1 MFNFKLG
8 TYKSIIARRLIIY
21 VVLFSS
27 LITLIA
33 TAIQLTRDY
42 KNDVAL
48 IDNHLQQV
56 HDVHLK
62 SLTTTLWAS
71 DIKELKTHLEGIL
84 QIRDMQF
91 LEVRDRERVW
101 VSVGTR
107 QEKNTISR
115 QYPMVYRHRGRAIE
129 IGTLTVVASL
139 SGVYQRL
146 FDRVW
151 VILVSNAIK
160 TFLVAAF
167 ILLIFQT
174 LVTKHL
180 TRIADFARKLNVKKL
195 DKQLSLDRKAR
206 QEHKPDELTQVVNAI
221 NEMQTNIKD
230 SITALENSESQVS
243 LLMDSTA
250 EAIYGIDLD
259 GNCTF
264 ANPACIWMLGFID
277 ASDLLGKNMH
287 DLIHHTRPDGSLYPQ
302 EACRIHQAFRQEKG
316 AHVDDEVLWRANG
329 SSFPTEYRSYPIR
342 RNGEIVG
349 AVVSFTDITERR
361 AMETLTGRLGRIMDR
376 SSNEIYV
383 FDAESLHFI
392 QVNQGAQQNLGYT
405 MEELEQLTPLDLKP
419 EFTEDE
425 FSNLINPLHTGME
438 SQLIFETLH
447 KRKDGTTYPV
457 EVRLQLSRLEEPA
470 VFVAVIQD
478 ISERRQAE
486 RALKKHADE
495 LERSNAELERF
506 AYVASHDLQE
516 PLRMIT
522 SYVQLLQRR
531 YQGKLGKD
539 ADDFIAYAVDGAR
552 RMKALINDLLAY
564 SRVSSHREP
573 FKSVKAEKALEKALA
588 NLRVVIDE
596 YDAEISHGPLPTVFA
611 DGDQLMLLFQ
621 NLISNAI
628 KFHSDNPPRIQVAAE
643 QDSKGWVF
651 SIQDN
656 GIGIDPEY
664 AERIFI
670 IFQRLHAKGDY
681 PGTGIGLAIC
691 NKIVERHG
699 GRIWVESAP
708 GKGAIFYFTL
718 PYKQE
723 VEGHDEQQRQTN

>member
-1 MFNFKLG
+1 MPYFNPE
-8 TYKSIIARRLIIY
+8 TYKSVIARRLIIY

-27 LITLIA
+27 LITLVT

-48 IDNHLQQV
+48 INNQLQQARE
-56 HDVHLK
+56 VHLK
-62 SLTTTLWAS
+62 SLTASLWAS
-71 DIKELKTHLEGIL
+71 DIKELRTHLERIL

-107 QEKNTISR
+107 QEKDTMSR
-115 QYPMVYRHRGRAIE
+115 QYPMVYRHRGRVIE
-129 IGTLTVVASL
+129 IGTLTVTASL

-167 ILLIFQT
+167 ILLIFHT

-195 DKQLSLDRKAR
+195 GKRLSLERKAR
-206 QEHKPDELTQVVNAI
+206 QTHKPDELDQVENAI
-221 NEMQTNIKD
+221 NEMANRLNED
-230 SITALENSESQVS
+230 ITAIRRTEEKFQGLLESAPDAVVIANTEGRIVLINSQTEKLFGYPRDELYGKTVET
-243 LLMDSTA
+243 LM
-250 EAIYGIDLD
+250 
-259 GNCTF
+259 
-264 ANPACIWMLGFID
+264 PARYRD
-277 ASDLLGKNMH
+277 
-287 DLIHHTRPDGSLYPQ
+287 IHPGHRTNFLAKPHTRPMGAGLELYGLHRDGS
-302 EACRIHQAFRQEKG
+302 E
-316 AHVDDEVLWRANG
+316 
-329 SSFPTEYRSYPIR
+329 FPIEISLSPIETEDGLLVISDIR
-342 RNGEIVG
+342 
-349 AVVSFTDITERR
+349 DISERKR
-361 AMETLTGRLGRIMDR
+361 METLTGRLGRILDR

-383 FDAESLHFI
+383 FDAESLHFV

-405 MEELEQLTPLDLKP
+405 MEELKQLTPIDLKP
-419 EFTEDE
+419 EFTEDS
-425 FSNLINPLHTGME
+425 FAALIEPLRTGE
-438 SQLIFETLH
+438 KDQIIFETIH
-447 KRKDGTTYPV
+447 KRNDGTTYPV
-457 EVRLQLSRLEEPA
+457 ETRLQLSRQEKPT
-470 VFVAVIQD
+470 VFVAVILD
-478 ISERRQAE
+478 ISDRKRAE
-486 RALKKHADE
+486 QVLKKHAKE
-495 LERSNAELERF
+495 LERSNIELERF

-516 PLRMIT
+516 PLRMIA

-531 YQGKLGKD
+531 YQGKLDKD
-539 ADDFIAYAVDGAR
+539 ADDFIAYAVDGAS
-552 RMKALINDLLAY
+552 RMKVLINDLLAY
-564 SRVSSHREP
+564 SRVGSHREP
-573 FKSVKAEKALEKALA
+573 FKSVKAETALEKALA
-588 NLRVVIDE
+588 NLKVAIHE
-596 YDAEISHGPLPTVFA
+596 SDAEVTHGPLPTVFA
-611 DGDQLMLLFQ
+611 DGDQLTLLFQ

-628 KFHSDNPPRIQVAAE
+628 KFHSDKTPRIQVAAE
-643 QDSKGWVF
+643 QDSKGWIF
-651 SIQDN
+651 SVQDN

-664 AERIFI
+664 AKRIFI

-691 NKIVERHG
+691 NKIVDRHD

-718 PYKQE
+718 PFKQE